1 VTHTMRA
8 RTMHIEQRRAPLITV
23 HVDPAEKNFL
33 PTFMKDGTHLTTS
46 ATIDEAAKAIGA
58 HVYDSQRQK

>member
-1 VTHTMRA
+1 
-8 RTMHIEQRRAPLITV
+8 MHIEQRRAPLITV

-33 PTFMKDGTHLTTS
+33 LTFMKDGTHLTF
-46 ATIDEAAKAIGA
+46 AAIDEAAKAIGA